1 MTLSQTNHRAP
12 CLGSLF
18 VSLLLPYLD
27 SCIVSDLFLSLV
39 MSFDRILE
47 HVGASGRY
55 QILILLLMNFLKMYP
70 GYETLMPVIVAY
82 KQDHRCRLGNFS
94 VPGNGSIVLGECHIF
109 RNETPLLRVPC
120 TEWDYDKSVMHSTIR
135 SQFNLVCDR
144 EYLASLSTTFF
155 FAGFVIGCT
164 LYGAISDR
172 YGRLVGILTSTAHLF
187 IFSLGAAFAQDFWT
201 FASVRLIGGIGNG
214 GLLSTL
220 FTMAAEVTDPEHRA
234 FYSLMVHNGFSIGGL
249 YLSLCGYL
257 LRDHFW
263 VQIALALPMLLVVFM
278 PLIVHESP
286 RWLLT
291 TGRYERAEK
300 VIRAIART
308 NGKTLPPD
316 FNVKQVEMECH
327 PLSETD
333 GGPLASRQSLWKSF
347 CDLFK
352 TMPMALTTMIV
363 WYNWLVV
370 SMSYFAIYF
379 TLGNLGGIIF
389 INLCI
394 SCAVEV
400 PSRTLAVYV
409 TKWWGRIPT
418 IVVCYAFGG
427 LACLVNA
434 VIISFGQYAVALQ
447 VFSLIG
453 KFFLNA
459 AFDMIWFYSGEVFPT
474 VIRNIGVG
482 IGSTWARIGGTLAP
496 QAALLFKVWKPA
508 PLIILGT
515 LPIIAAFFSL
525 LLPETKDKALP
536 ETLED
541 GASFVRAGWRW
552 KRASRRREGQNEA
565 TA

>member
-1 MTLSQTNHRAP
+1 
-12 CLGSLF
+12 
-18 VSLLLPYLD
+18 
-27 SCIVSDLFLSLV
+27 

-55 QILILLLMNFLKMYP
+55 QILVLLLMNFLKMYP

-82 KQDHRCRLGNFS
+82 KQEYKCREQHESNLS
-94 VPGNGSIVLGECHIF
+94 VPGNGSLVFGECHVY
-109 RNETPLLRVPC
+109 RNETPQLRVAC
-120 TEWDYDKSVMHSTIR
+120 SEWDFDDSVMRTTIQ
-135 SQFNLVCDR
+135 SQFKLVCGY
-144 EYLASLSTTFF
+144 EYLVSLSTTFF
-155 FAGFVIGCT
+155 FAGFVVGCT
-164 LYGAISDR
+164 LYGAVSDR
-172 YGRLVGILTSTAHLF
+172 FGRLVGIMTSTIHL
-187 IFSLGAAFAQDFWT
+187 ILFSLGAAFATDYWT
-201 FASVRLIGGIGNG
+201 FASLRLVAGIGNG

-249 YLSLCGYL
+249 YLALCGYI

-263 VQIALALPMLLVVFM
+263 VQIALVIPMLFTIFL
-278 PLIVHESP
+278 PLLVHESP

-291 TGRYERAEK
+291 TGRYEKAEK
-300 VIRAIART
+300 VIREIAKT

-316 FNVKQVEMECH
+316 FNVKQVEIECH
-327 PLSETD
+327 PLAENAVD
-333 GGPLASRQSLWKSF
+333 ASAPRDSLWKSF
-347 CDLFK
+347 CLLFK
-352 TMPMALTTMIV
+352 TLPLALTTIIV

-379 TLGNLGGIIF
+379 TLGNLGGVIF

-400 PSRTLAVYV
+400 PSRVLAVYV
-409 TKWWGRIPT
+409 TRWWGRIPT
-418 IVVCYAFGG
+418 IVVTYAFGG

-434 VIISFGQYAVALQ
+434 VIISFGPYVVALQ
-447 VFSLIG
+447 IFSLIG

-474 VIRNIGVG
+474 VIRNVGVG

-508 PLIILGT
+508 PLIVLGV
-515 LPIIAAFFSL
+515 LPVLAAGFSL

-541 GASFVRAGWRW
+541 GVNFVRDGWKWR
-552 KRASRRREGQNEA
+552 RASRPRHDSAAEA